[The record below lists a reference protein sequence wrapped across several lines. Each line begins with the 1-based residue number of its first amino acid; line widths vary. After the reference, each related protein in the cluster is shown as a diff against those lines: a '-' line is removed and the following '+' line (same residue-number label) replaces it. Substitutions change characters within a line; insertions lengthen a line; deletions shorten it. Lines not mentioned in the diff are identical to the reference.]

1 MPLRAVVAVE
11 QSVIKA
17 LQRAIWTVLRML
29 LHAKCPS
36 FGKPALWSTS
46 RVLRSILAVSGWRA
60 AQVDDNSDVLGDLI
74 AARADRLRPGVRGKR
89 MFLTPF
95 YIFIFAFFGGKAVL
109 SSFFFFPSTQLG
121 LEVRY
126 SLAKS
131 FANSI
136 GWQTTSVQHGSEGH
150 TDCSEEKVLPLFV
163 KVSRKTNSNRE

>member
-60 AQVDDNSDVLGDLI
+60 AQVDDNSDVLGDLT
-74 AARADRLRPGVRGKR
+74 AARVDKLRPGVRGKR

-109 SSFFFFPSTQLG
+109 SSFFFFFFYPHNWVWKWG
-121 LEVRY
+121 
-126 SLAKS
+126 
-131 FANSI
+131 I
-136 GWQTTSVQHGSEGH
+136 
-150 TDCSEEKVLPLFV
+150 VLPRVLLTPLDDRLPICSTAV
-163 KVSRKTNSNRE
+163 KVTLIAVKKRFYLYL